1 MSIAKDHPR
10 FSPEEYR
17 RRFTEIRRR
26 MESKGI
32 DVLILYGDS
41 GSHDGNNANI
51 KYISNYHDPISSY
64 IVFPREGEPSL
75 HISNRLYL
83 PHARLMSILPQT
95 DAVDYDPGR
104 AVEKRLRE
112 LGLEKGVIGLVG
124 LRGILH
130 GSLPSGPMDHWRK
143 ALESASFV
151 DATDLLAEVRLL
163 KSKEELTW
171 FRRGAALTDMAF
183 EALEKKARAGM
194 TDFQLAAII
203 FGSYMPHGGMNRVTF
218 VGSTSMAKPH
228 LIFPCQYPS
237 HRKIRRG
244 DVVLTELSAGYEMY
258 SGQAHRPISV
268 GGDPTAIYRRLF
280 EVAVQAYE
288 RVFNV
293 LKPGA
298 TNLEIQNAASIIQEE
313 GFSTFDVTLHG
324 WGLQIEP
331 PRVDIKSV
339 MIRRPLDEF
348 VVQEG
353 MLLIIQPNVVTP
365 DGKRGLQVGNAVEIT
380 KSGARSL
387 QKFPVKFMRI
397 KG

>member
-10 FSPEEYR
+10 FSPEEYA

-26 MESKGI
+26 MAERGI

-41 GSHDGNNANI
+41 GSHDGNNANV
-51 KYISNYHDPISSY
+51 KYISNYADPISCY

-83 PHARLMSILPQT
+83 PYARLMSILPQT

-130 GSLPSGPMDHWRK
+130 GSLPSGPMDYWRK
-143 ALESASFV
+143 TFESASFV
-151 DATDLLAEVRLL
+151 DATDLLAEVRLI
-163 KSKEELTW
+163 KSMEEFTW

-194 TDFQLAAII
+194 TDIQLAAII
-203 FGSYMPHGGMNRVTF
+203 AGSYMPHGGTTRLTF
-218 VGSTSMAKPH
+218 IGSTSMVKPH

-237 HRKIRRG
+237 HRKICRG

-258 SGQAHRPISV
+258 SGQAHRPLSV
-268 GGDPTAIYRRLF
+268 GRPPTAVYQRLF

-288 RVFNV
+288 GVFNV
-293 LKPGA
+293 LKPGS
-298 TNLEIQNAASIIQEE
+298 TNVDIQKAASIIQEE

-380 KSGARSL
+380 KSGARPL
-387 QKFPVKFMRI
+387 QKFPIKFMRI